1 MRKNDTT
8 SRVESTPQTS
18 PSVLL
23 SSQSR
28 VGVEQDD
35 QHPGA
40 EYSRVLILEN
50 DSSNRAV
57 LRQELD
63 VSYRL
68 IEAENAQEC
77 LDLLEQQPVDLLLL
91 DLMLPGTSGV
101 DMLKRMQSLPEKNY
115 PRVIVLSTPMDSKT
129 LSRMF
134 ELGASDYLC
143 KPFNRDELR
152 SRVKSQIALAHYEKQ
167 LKKHQARLQDEQ
179 QQESTFS
186 QLLQSEKMAS
196 IGQLAAGVAHEINNP
211 VGFVYGNLNILQ
223 EYFDAIGSLLSLY
236 RQLERV
242 AEGPSD
248 ETQKRLIA
256 EIVAQREAQ
265 GLEFML
271 EDIPGL
277 MADALEGTERIKTIV
292 QGMNAFTRADDGE
305 MCACDINKGIEA
317 TLKMVWNELKYRC
330 RVQKTLNAIPSVY
343 GNISQLNQVFTNL
356 LINAAHAIKKDGEIS
371 IVTDYTDNE
380 VVIRIADTGCGI
392 PPEHLERLFKP
403 FFTTKP
409 VGQGTGLGL
418 YLSNEI
424 ILQHQG
430 TIAVYSTE
438 GEGAE
443 FVIRLPAAKQEDE
456 GGAETAVTDA
466 G

>member
-1 MRKNDTT
+1 MHKNNRISTL
-8 SRVESTPQTS
+8 ESALQAS
-18 PSVLL
+18 PSALL
-23 SSQSR
+23 SSQAR
-28 VGVEQDD
+28 VGMEQDD

-40 EYSRVLILEN
+40 EYSRVLILDN

-91 DLMLPGTSGV
+91 DVMLPGASGV
-101 DMLKRMQSLPEKNY
+101 DMLKLMQSQPEKNY

-129 LSRMF
+129 LSRIF
-134 ELGASDYLC
+134 ELGAADYLC

-167 LKKHQARLQDEQ
+167 LKKHQARLQGER
-179 QQESTFS
+179 QQEPTFS

-223 EYFDAIGSLLSLY
+223 EYFEAIGPLLSLY

-242 AEGPSD
+242 AEGPND

-265 GLEFML
+265 GLEFIL

-330 RVQKTLNAIPSVY
+330 RVEKTLNAIPPVY
-343 GNISQLNQVFTNL
+343 GNLSQLNQVFTNL
-356 LINAAHAIKKDGEIS
+356 LINAAHSIKEYGEIS
-371 IVTDYTDNE
+371 IVTEHSDKE

-418 YLSNEI
+418 YLSYEI

-438 GEGAE
+438 GEGSE
-443 FVIRLPAAKQEDE
+443 FVIRLPAA
-456 GGAETAVTDA
+456 
-466 G
+466 